1 MADKFYDRMP
11 NVNEELNKM
20 NTAFEKGPYNAL
32 PLTGGTLTG
41 PLATSSYL
49 WGATFVAGQLL
60 QIGVPNP
67 SQRNYSVIQNPAQVQ
82 GNPNLEISASAL
94 FFVAS
99 GAMNNAVGTAVSVG
113 YNNQTGRG
121 VTSTGTINGGGADYA
136 EYLIKALLCSTIM
149 PGQIVGIDADGK
161 LIDKWDRAIS
171 FVVKSTN
178 PCMVGGD
185 VWSQSLGV
193 RPATPARSSPDIS
206 DAEWAA
212 TAAAHATAEAAFD
225 AGLERLRQTVDRIA
239 FAGQVPVNVLGA
251 TPGQYIVPVREGEG
265 IAAIAVDEDDM
276 TLKQYMRAIG
286 KVIAIEDD
294 GRARIIVKVA

>member
-1 MADKFYDRMP
+1 MADKFYDGMS

-32 PLTGGTLTG
+32 PLTGGALTG
-41 PLATSSYL
+41 PLVTSSHL
-49 WGATFVAGQLL
+49 LSATFVAGQLL

-67 SQRNYSVIQNPAQVQ
+67 AQRNYSVIQNPAQVQ
-82 GNPNLEISASAL
+82 GNANLEIAASAL

-99 GAMNNAVGTAVSVG
+99 GAINNAIGTAISVG

-121 VTSTGTINGGGADYA
+121 ITSIGTINGGGADYA
-136 EYLIKALLCSTIM
+136 EYLIKSEPCGAIV
-149 PGQIVGIDADGK
+149 PGQIVGIDAGGK
-161 LIDKWDRAIS
+161 LTDKWDGAVA
-171 FVVKSTN
+171 FMTKSTN

-185 VWSQSLGV
+185 NWSSSVGM
-193 RPATPARSSPDIS
+193 RPVAPARSSPDIS
-206 DAEWAA
+206 DAEWGA
-212 TAAAHATAEAAFD
+212 TVAAHAIAEAAFD

-251 TPGQYIVPVREGEG
+251 TPGQYIVPVREGAG
-265 IAAIAVDEDDM
+265 ITGIAVDEDDM
-276 TLKQYMRAIG
+276 TLKQYIRAIG
-286 KVIAIEDD
+286 KVIAIEED